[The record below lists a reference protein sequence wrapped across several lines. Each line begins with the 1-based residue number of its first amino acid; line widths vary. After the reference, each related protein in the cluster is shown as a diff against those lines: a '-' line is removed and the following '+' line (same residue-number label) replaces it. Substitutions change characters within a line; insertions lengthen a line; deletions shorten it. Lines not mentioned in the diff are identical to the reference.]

1 MRLRSAAPVRVK
13 KAEVMSTVEGYPLG
27 VTDFSDHY
35 PVMAVLVIR

>member
-35 PVMAVLVIR
+35 PVTAVLVIR

>member
-1 MRLRSAAPVRVK
+1 MRLRSADPVRVK

-27 VTDFSDHY
+27 VTFSDHY